1 MRHLLDR
8 ERLLSWWDGKVHR
21 LLIDLAVALL
31 FSGLFADDPTPWEI
45 GLAVVAGLGMLVRRR
60 FPLIAVATSIPALVF
75 VPTPPPSWVALY
87 TYARH
92 HGATRATWIVGF
104 VIIGI
109 GVGSEII
116 GQNGWV
122 GFPMLVGIA
131 VKSALYCVPVM
142 LGLWLQQ
149 RQVLMTATR
158 ERIDRAERE
167 RALLAERAVGEE
179 RRRIARELHDVIAHR
194 ASVMTLQAGALTVHA
209 KDETTADT
217 AEIIRDNSA
226 KALTELRG
234 MLRVLRE
241 GPSEVTEAPAVHD
254 ITELVRDAA
263 ETGTRVRL
271 TMPDDLPETSS
282 TTGRA
287 AYRVVQ
293 EALTNAARHAPE
305 AAVTVVVEGGE
316 GLTVTVANGPSR
328 PSPSSGAG
336 YGLLG
341 MRERVGLA
349 GGSLEAG
356 PTSEGG
362 FRVTAVL
369 PLPES
374 RTRS

>member
-1 MRHLLDR
+1 MRLLDR
-8 ERLLSWWDGKVHR
+8 ERLLSWWDGKVHH
-21 LLIDLAVALL
+21 LLIDLVVALM
-31 FSGLFADDPTPWEI
+31 FSGVLSERASPWEF
-45 GLAVVAGLGMLVRRR
+45 GLAVVAGLALLVRRR
-60 FPLIAVATSIPALVF
+60 FPLVAVAASLPPVVF
-75 VPTPPPSWVALY
+75 AAYPPPSWLALY
-87 TYARH
+87 TYARR
-92 HGATRATWIVGF
+92 HGATRSTWVVGF
-104 VIIGI
+104 VIIGT

-116 GQNGWV
+116 GQTGWV

-131 VKSALYCVPVM
+131 VKSALYCVPGM

-149 RQVLMTATR
+149 RQVLMAATR
-158 ERIDRAERE
+158 ERIERAERE

-194 ASVMTLQAGALTVHA
+194 ASVMSLQAGALTVHA
-209 KDETTADT
+209 KDEATADT

-241 GPSEVTEAPAVHD
+241 GPSELTEAPAVQD
-254 ITELVRDAA
+254 IADLVRDAA
-263 ETGTRVRL
+263 ETGTPVRL
-271 TMPDDLPETSS
+271 TMSDGLPETSG

-293 EALTNAARHAPE
+293 EALTNAARHAPG
-305 AAVTVVVEGGE
+305 AAVTVVVEAGDD
-316 GLTVTVANGPSR
+316 LTITVANGPSR
-328 PSPSSGAG
+328 PSPTSGTG

-341 MRERVGLA
+341 MRERVALA
-349 GGSLEAG
+349 GGALEAG
-356 PTSEGG
+356 PTADGG
-362 FRVTAVL
+362 FRVAAVL